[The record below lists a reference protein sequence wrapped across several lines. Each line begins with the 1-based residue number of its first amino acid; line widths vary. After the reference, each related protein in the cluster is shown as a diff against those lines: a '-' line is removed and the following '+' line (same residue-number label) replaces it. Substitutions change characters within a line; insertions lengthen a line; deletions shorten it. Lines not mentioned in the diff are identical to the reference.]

1 MAGRAQRGLRGCKY
15 LILKHLFKYGRG
27 VYWLPSWNPGWARRV
42 LNKAKKKGLTAPG
55 FTPTFNTMKATD
67 LTRRQ
72 QAVLKFIRAFVQSEG
87 RSPTLTEIAK
97 GVGSSAV
104 STIHKHVQHLMDK
117 GFLVRSHGKG
127 NNLVVATEAEMEAG
141 PGAGSGAAH
150 APRSEPRPH
159 GTPLRIFPFCGDVA
173 AGSPILPESRALPI
187 EVPNAIHRQKDDLFV
202 LRVRGDSM
210 VDDAILDGDLVVLQR
225 KGEYRNGDRIVALID
240 QEEVTLKELRRDA
253 KGVWL
258 IPHNAELQPRC
269 YSPQRID
276 IQGALVGV
284 MRSC

>member
-1 MAGRAQRGLRGCKY
+1 
-15 LILKHLFKYGRG
+15 
-27 VYWLPSWNPGWARRV
+27 
-42 LNKAKKKGLTAPG
+42 
-55 FTPTFNTMKATD
+55 MKASD
-67 LTRRQ
+67 LTKRQ
-72 QAVLKFIRAFVQSEG
+72 QAVLKFIRTFVQDEG
-87 RSPTLTEIAK
+87 RSPTLAEIAK

-127 NNLVVATEAEMEAG
+127 NNLVVAAG
-141 PGAGSGAAH
+141 PVMEEA
-150 APRSEPRPH
+150 APRTERNEPPSAV
-159 GTPLRIFPFCGDVA
+159 RIFPFCGDVA

-187 EVPNAIHRQKDDLFV
+187 EVPNSIHRQKEELFV

-225 KGEYRNGDRIVALID
+225 KGEYRNGDRVVALID
-240 QEEVTLKELRRDA
+240 QEEVTLKEFRRDA

-258 IPHNAELQPRC
+258 IPHNPELQPRC
-269 YSPQRID
+269 YAPQNID
-276 IQGALVGV
+276 IQGVLVGV

>member
-1 MAGRAQRGLRGCKY
+1 
-15 LILKHLFKYGRG
+15 
-27 VYWLPSWNPGWARRV
+27 
-42 LNKAKKKGLTAPG
+42 
-55 FTPTFNTMKATD
+55 MKTSD
-67 LTRRQ
+67 LTKRQ

-87 RSPTLTEIAK
+87 RSPTLAEIAK

-127 NNLVVATEAEMEAG
+127 NNLVVANAAEGEPQPSHSG
-141 PGAGSGAAH
+141 RSGARQEG
-150 APRSEPRPH
+150 PP
-159 GTPLRIFPFCGDVA
+159 TVRIFPFCGDVA

-187 EVPNAIHRQKDDLFV
+187 EVPNSIHRQREELFV

-225 KGEYRNGDRIVALID
+225 KGEYRNGDRVVALID
-240 QEEVTLKELRRDA
+240 REEVTLKEFRRDA

-258 IPHNAELQPRC
+258 IPHNPELQPHC
-269 YSPQRID
+269 YAPQNID
-276 IQGALVGV
+276 IQGVLVGV

>member
-1 MAGRAQRGLRGCKY
+1 
-15 LILKHLFKYGRG
+15 
-27 VYWLPSWNPGWARRV
+27 
-42 LNKAKKKGLTAPG
+42 
-55 FTPTFNTMKATD
+55 MKASD
-67 LTRRQ
+67 LTKRQ
-72 QAVLKFIRAFVQSEG
+72 QAVLKFIRTFVQDEG
-87 RSPTLTEIAK
+87 RSPTLAEIAK

-127 NNLVVATEAEMEAG
+127 NNLVVAAETEPG
-141 PGAGSGAAH
+141 PTRTLRA
-150 APRSEPRPH
+150 EPRPEA
-159 GTPLRIFPFCGDVA
+159 TPTTRIFPFCGDVA

-187 EVPNAIHRQKDDLFV
+187 EVPNSIHRQRDELFV

-225 KGEYRNGDRIVALID
+225 KGEYRNGDRVVALID
-240 QEEVTLKELRRDA
+240 QEEVTLKEFRRDA

-258 IPHNAELQPRC
+258 IPHNPDLQPRC
-269 YSPQRID
+269 YPPQTID
-276 IQGALVGV
+276 IQGVLVGV

>member
-1 MAGRAQRGLRGCKY
+1 
-15 LILKHLFKYGRG
+15 
-27 VYWLPSWNPGWARRV
+27 
-42 LNKAKKKGLTAPG
+42 
-55 FTPTFNTMKATD
+55 MKASD
-67 LTRRQ
+67 LTKRQ
-72 QAVLKFIRAFVQSEG
+72 QAVLKFIRTFVQNEG
-87 RSPTLTEIAK
+87 RSPTLADIAK

-127 NNLVVATEAEMEAG
+127 NNLVVATSTDEDAV
-141 PGAGSGAAH
+141 PL
-150 APRSEPRPH
+150 RNTRTEPRAEA
-159 GTPLRIFPFCGDVA
+159 TPIVRIFPFCGDVA

-187 EVPNAIHRQKDDLFV
+187 EVPNSIHRQRDELFV

-225 KGEYRNGDRIVALID
+225 KGEYRNGDRVVALID
-240 QEEVTLKELRRDA
+240 REEVTLKEFRRDT

-258 IPHNAELQPRC
+258 IPHNPDLQPHC

-276 IQGALVGV
+276 IQGVLVGV